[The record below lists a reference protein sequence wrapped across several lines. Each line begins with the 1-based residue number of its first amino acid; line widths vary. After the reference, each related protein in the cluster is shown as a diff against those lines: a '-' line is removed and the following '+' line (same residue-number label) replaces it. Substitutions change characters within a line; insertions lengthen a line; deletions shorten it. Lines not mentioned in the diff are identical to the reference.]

1 MRRRNK
7 RVTRSQT
14 GAKNP
19 ETLIALCL
27 QPVETAAHVDH
38 PLARCVEGASDVGG
52 DRVVGAANLSGTTD
66 VVIWHAQ
73 PQYGNSK
80 PIKNSRQTFVTE
92 RVGIPLRKQH
102 QRTFPVCRKP
112 ARIGKIVLR
121 IRRADRR
128 SETKKLAVGA
138 ADFFLQL
145 GIGNLTSAEDL
156 HLAFLQ
162 AKIRRLRVRK
172 KLVAG
177 GDRTQVVLAQVV
189 FALFRS
195 LRVQESI

>member
-80 PIKNSRQTFVTE
+80 PIKNSRQTVVTE
-92 RVGIPLRKQH
+92 RVGIPLRKEY
-102 QRTFPVCRKP
+102 QRTFLSCRRAFCRKP
-112 ARIGKIVLR
+112 ARVGQIVLR
-121 IRRADRR
+121 IRRADRG
-128 SETKKLAVGA
+128 SKTKKLAVAA
-138 ADFFLQL
+138 ADFFFQL
-145 GIGNLTSAEDL
+145 GVGNLTRAEDL
-156 HLAFLQ
+156 HLAFFQ
-162 AKIRRLRVRK
+162 AKIRRLFVGE
-172 KLVAG
+172 KLVAR
-177 GDRTQVVLAQVV
+177 GDRT
-189 FALFRS
+189 
-195 LRVQESI
+195 